1 MDKAR
6 SHLMDFFSTLSTY
19 DYIGFFL
26 SFFIFI
32 LFIILAL
39 LLRAHIKRSLFLV
52 TLGFISLFI
61 GPLFAH
67 SVIKKSIFNS
77 DANITQVKQLY
88 YSDTLLIKGV
98 MNYKGTKDANHC
110 KVEAKL
116 HKKGTNMIKSF
127 VYGLKAF
134 RSGHHNLDKTFT
146 QGDSSPFKIVIE
158 PFNYQG
164 DYNIT
169 INSGC
174 HS

>member
-6 SHLMDFFSTLSTY
+6 SFLTDFFNTLSTY

-26 SFFIFI
+26 SLFIFL

-39 LLRAHIKRSLFLV
+39 ILRAHTKRALILV
-52 TLGFISLFI
+52 SLGFVA
-61 GPLFAH
+61 LFAGPVFSH
-67 SVIKKSIFNS
+67 KLIKNTIYYS
-77 DANITQVKQLY
+77 DASITQIKQLY

-98 MNYKGTKDANHC
+98 INYKGLKDANHC

-127 VYGLKAF
+127 VYSLKSF
-134 RSGHHNLDKTFT
+134 RSGYHKMDKTFT
-146 QGDSSPFKIVIE
+146 QGDSSAFKIVIE
-158 PFNYQG
+158 PFNYKG

-169 INSGC
+169 IDTGC